1 MSTTT
6 RKIPSKTKTP
16 KAPARGRKEEREP
29 LTPSLSHAL
38 NGLTLNNN
46 TGSTSS
52 NKRARRDP
60 ESISPD
66 KSIAFGDPDKSINP
80 FLETSV
86 PLAPPTSSADPMLAA
101 QRLHVQPLYAREKT
115 GSSST
120 PGTSGS
126 SSAATKVRKLPTQP
140 ERVLDAPGILDDYYL
155 NLLTWSSR
163 NELAVGLEES
173 TYVWRASTGAAFQ
186 LTESTEGR
194 WVTSLDWS
202 ADGAFLAIGM
212 SNGDVEL
219 WDVEAERRL
228 RTMTG
233 HQAQVASLAWNNHIL
248 SSGCQDGSIWH
259 HDVRVARHHQG
270 TLLGHLGEI
279 CGLKWRSD
287 GGLLASGGNDN
298 VVNVWDS
305 RTGDSD
311 PNGEF
316 YEQRTAK
323 WTKRNH
329 TAAVKAIAWCP
340 WQDSLLATGGG
351 TGDATVHFWNTN
363 TGARVASLTTP
374 GQVTSV
380 HFTPLAKEFVTTHGY
395 PTNSVMVHSYPSMT
409 KIGEIKDAHDSRVIY
424 SAISP
429 SGDSIVT
436 GAGDENIKFWKLW
449 EVPPKKQKGSGK
461 SSSSSVLTL
470 R

>member
-86 PLAPPTSSADPMLAA
+86 PLGQSLKTTAIFGTGGSTSKTPGSRPNSRPGSRAGSRPGSRAGSRSTTPNKRSKSAHGARNTVNLYGMETKLDIIDISEWSSNNAQKKEKETTSKEPTPRKRSKSQSNVRPRSGTEEYGDRYFADRNPNATVLSFSPPRAGSIENSPAHIARLAAAANLEPDGRILTFHQAPPTSSADPMLAA

-298 VVNVWDS
+298 V
-305 RTGDSD
+305 
-311 PNGEF
+311 
-316 YEQRTAK
+316 
-323 WTKRNH
+323 
-329 TAAVKAIAWCP
+329 
-340 WQDSLLATGGG
+340 
-351 TGDATVHFWNTN
+351 
-363 TGARVASLTTP
+363 
-374 GQVTSV
+374 
-380 HFTPLAKEFVTTHGY
+380 
-395 PTNSVMVHSYPSMT
+395 
-409 KIGEIKDAHDSRVIY
+409 
-424 SAISP
+424 
-429 SGDSIVT
+429 
-436 GAGDENIKFWKLW
+436 
-449 EVPPKKQKGSGK
+449 
-461 SSSSSVLTL
+461 
-470 R
+470 